1 MPDRYLNFASTYIK
15 HLRMSK
21 LLLYFKT
28 DEFRK
33 NLIYALLVIA
43 GFFLVVYIGL
53 RIYTKHGDAQE
64 VPLLKGITISE
75 AKSILEKAGLE
86 YKIDSVYQMDAKPGL
101 VIEQNPSAKALV
113 KSGRTIYLTI
123 ITEVAPDIEF
133 PNIIEKNLIEAKA
146 ILNNASLK
154 MGDTIYINDIARDV
168 VLDAKFGGQS
178 IRTGRM
184 IAKGSKITLVLGN
197 GRGSNEVEI
206 PTLTNF
212 TLSEAKFALIGLGL
226 TVGKI
231 TGNIIDSATARV
243 LSQSPDSTA
252 RFIGIGSPINL
263 ELGNDITPTQSLPN
277 Q

>member
-1 MPDRYLNFASTYIK
+1 
-15 HLRMSK
+15 MSK
-21 LLLYFKT
+21 ILLFLKT
-28 DEFRK
+28 DVFRK
-33 NLIYALLVIA
+33 NLIYAIIVLIV
-43 GFFLVVYIGL
+43 FFLAVYVGL

-64 VPLLKGITISE
+64 VPLLKGLTISE
-75 AKSILEKAGLE
+75 AKQILDNADLE
-86 YKIDSVYQMDAKPGL
+86 YKIDSVYQMDAKPGM

-133 PNIIEKNLIEAKA
+133 PNIIEKNLIEVEA

-154 MGDTIYINDIARDV
+154 IGDTIYINDIARDV

-178 IRTGRM
+178 IKTGRT
-184 IAKGSKITLVLGN
+184 IAKGSKITLILGN

-206 PTLTNF
+206 PTLTNL

-226 TVGKI
+226 TMGKI
-231 TGNIIDSATARV
+231 TGNIVDSATARV
-243 LSQSPDSTA
+243 INQSPDSTSK
-252 RFIGIGSPINL
+252 FIGIGSPINL
-263 ELGNDITPTQSLPN
+263 ELSNDITPEQTLPN

>member
-1 MPDRYLNFASTYIK
+1 
-15 HLRMSK
+15 MSK

-28 DEFRK
+28 DQFRK
-33 NLIYALLVIA
+33 TLIYAIVVLAV
-43 GFFLVVYIGL
+43 FFLSVYIGL

-64 VPLLKGITISE
+64 VPLLKGLTISE
-75 AKSILEKAGLE
+75 AKAILDKAELE
-86 YKIDSVYQMDAKPGL
+86 YQIDSVYQMDAKPGM

-133 PNIIEKNLIEAKA
+133 PNIIEKNLIEAEA

-154 MGDTIYINDIARDV
+154 IGDTIYINDIARDV

-178 IRTGRM
+178 IKTGRT

-206 PTLTNF
+206 PTLTNL

-226 TVGKI
+226 SLGSV
-231 TGNIIDSATARV
+231 TGNIVDTATARV
-243 LSQSPDSTA
+243 IRQSPDSSA

-263 ELGNDITPTQSLPN
+263 ELSNDNPQTLPN